1 MRASVRAGNEID
13 FSYCAN
19 HGIGDFVSAVDLAAL
34 QLPSGEQVAPLIH
47 PPGGRIHPHEGG
59 SMAKKAAR
67 KSAKKSSAKKSAKK
81 SARKSAKKSGAK
93 KGMKRS
99 SAKKSSKKSSR
110 R

>member
-1 MRASVRAGNEID
+1 MRASVRAGNEFD

-19 HGIGDFVSAVDLAAL
+19 HGIGDFVD
-34 QLPSGEQVAPLIH
+34 APLLH
-47 PPGGRIHPHEGG
+47 PHGGRIHLHEGG

-81 SARKSAKKSGAK
+81 SARKSAKKSSAK